1 LPGVLSLEYA
11 VLAVSVLGVLEFSS
25 DFSTGLIS
33 TTFVAVPRRRVM
45 PAAKAAVTGIVTLV
59 AGEVVAFASFFC
71 DQAVLH
77 SHHRGVSVAHHGV
90 LGAVLAGGV
99 LLLVSATLGLAL
111 GAIIRH
117 TADGIAT
124 VVALIALPAI
134 FGLLPALL
142 ITRNDT

>member
-1 LPGVLSLEYA
+1 
-11 VLAVSVLGVLEFSS
+11 
-25 DFSTGLIS
+25 
-33 TTFVAVPRRRVM
+33 
-45 PAAKAAVTGIVTLV
+45 
-59 AGEVVAFASFFC
+59 
-71 DQAVLH
+71 
-77 SHHRGVSVAHHGV
+77 VAHHGV